1 MTVSHEQK
9 TSAAQRLVASVQSV
23 LTGLGLGLA
32 LVAGLLA
39 VIIVQV
45 NQQGERAIRQSD
57 KAFDQGQL
65 DESTEFARQAATWYL
80 PNARHVERA
89 YERLTAIA
97 LGSEAKGDVS
107 QAISAWSALRG
118 VLHDTSHPW
127 MVNETRSAVANDHL
141 ARLLIGRLPP
151 AQVEQRSEL
160 EQVYHR
166 SQPQIWLFSAF
177 TSGGAALMLLAA
189 FAQGWPARTS
199 RLLSPGMSRLALGL
213 GLLLW
218 TVAAAGA

>member
-1 MTVSHEQK
+1 
-9 TSAAQRLVASVQSV
+9 V

-57 KAFDQGQL
+57 KAFDAGHL
-65 DESTEFARQAATWYL
+65 EESTEFARQAATWYL
-80 PNARHVERA
+80 PNARHVDRA

-127 MVNETRSAVANDHL
+127 MIREPRVAVANDHL
-141 ARLLIGRLPP
+141 ARLLVSKLPQ
-151 AQVEQRSEL
+151 AQADQHSKL
-160 EQVYHR
+160 EQVYQR

-177 TSGGAALMLLAA
+177 TSCGAGLMLLAA
-189 FAQGWPARTS
+189 FAQCWPARTS
-199 RLLSPGMSRLALGL
+199 RLLSPSLSRVALGL